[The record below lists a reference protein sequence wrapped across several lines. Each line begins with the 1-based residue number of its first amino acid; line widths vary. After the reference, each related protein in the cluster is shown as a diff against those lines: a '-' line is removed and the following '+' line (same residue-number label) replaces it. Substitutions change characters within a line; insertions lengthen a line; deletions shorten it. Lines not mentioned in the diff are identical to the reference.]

1 MPDPNNRLLDCSPGP
16 NCLACESVFDR
27 VVVSNLI
34 RGRTRVM
41 WELLE
46 TFTDKG
52 PLEFQLQVGQTS
64 SNDADDWEDV
74 GLPVVDQYAAVD
86 DEQRTWGN
94 TNYTHYRVKLTTPLG
109 EYLSLP
115 TNGMGILDRRSWR
128 NAREEARK
136 ALKNIQQGM
145 AGQVGYLLKR
155 RWTGQDCTV
164 CLDHMTKEVR
174 NPQCVACYG
183 TGKLCGYYYPMA
195 CVWAEISPKT
205 RHTDLDGGQSRGTV
219 NDVVVSA
226 KMLMTE
232 LMGEDDI
239 WVSDKSD
246 DRYYVHKIQHT
257 LEIRGV
263 PIIAQVELRPAP
275 ATSIVY
281 AIEIPQQL
289 IAHNVEDD

>member
-1 MPDPNNRLLDCSPGP
+1 MDALCNDKPDCPQ
-16 NCLACESVFDR
+16 CESVFDR

-34 RGRTRVM
+34 KGRTRVM

-46 TFTDKG
+46 TFTDPG
-52 PLEFQLQVGQTS
+52 PLEFQLQVGQTA
-64 SNDADDWEDV
+64 NHDADDWEDV
-74 GLPVVDQYAAVD
+74 GLPVVDQYAAID

-94 TNYTHYRVKLTTPLG
+94 TNYTHYRVKLTTSIG
-109 EYLSLP
+109 EYYSLP
-115 TNGMGILDRRSWR
+115 TFGMGVLDRRSWR

-136 ALKNIQQGM
+136 ALTNIRQGL
-145 AGQVGYLLKR
+145 AGQAGYLLKR

-164 CLDHMTKEVR
+164 CLDHMTKESR
-174 NPQCVACYG
+174 NPQCTSCYG
-183 TGKLCGYYYPMA
+183 TGKMCGYYYPMA
-195 CVWAEISPKT
+195 CVWAELSPKT
-205 RHTDLDGGQSRGTV
+205 RRTQLDGGQSRGTV
-219 NDVVVSA
+219 NDIVVSA
-226 KMLMTE
+226 KMVMTE

-246 DRYYVHKIQHT
+246 DRYYVHTIQHT

-275 ATSIVY
+275 FTSIIY

-289 IAHNVEDD
+289 LAHNVEDD